1 MWHAGLMSDAA
12 VALETAEEIL
22 DDRGIPK
29 FDGLRSD
36 VLANLGA
43 MSGFCGV
50 NDRREGIKRRV
61 DALQIRKSKVE
72 NTPGDQLTRLDH
84 IRYINTESDLAFGY
98 LQEEHLDRVECIA
111 KRCFCEYKTWGNEEE
126 IPFEYA
132 KYYYL
137 MSFVL
142 ASQSSSAKALE
153 SSEHGL
159 SLICKAAG
167 AEHGMTLLWKF
178 GLANLH
184 YLNKDLQKALA
195 LHKEILDVRKKACG
209 EFNGFTLES
218 YSTYGALLHE
228 DGKSDQA
235 E

>member
-1 MWHAGLMSDAA
+1 MWHAGLISDG
-12 VALETAEEIL
+12 VMALETAEEIL
-22 DDRGIPK
+22 DDRGVPK

-36 VLANLGA
+36 ILANLGA
-43 MSGFCGV
+43 ISGFCGV
-50 NDRREGIKRRV
+50 SDRREGIERRHN
-61 DALQIRKSKVE
+61 ALHIRKEKFES
-72 NTPGDQLTRLDH
+72 TPKDQLTRLDH
-84 IRYINTESDLAFGY
+84 VRYINAESDLAFGY
-98 LQEEHLDRVECIA
+98 LQEERLDEVERIME
-111 KRCFCEYKTWGNEEE
+111 RCLREYKSWGDEEE

-142 ASQSSSAKALE
+142 ASQSISGQALS

-159 SLICKAAG
+159 SLISKAAG

-184 YLNKDLQKALA
+184 CLCQNLPKALD
-195 LHKEILDVRKKACG
+195 LHKEILDVRKKVCG

-218 YSTYGALLHE
+218 YSMYGALLHE
-228 DGKSDQA
+228 DGKSNEA